1 MLRNDN
7 FIKIGI
13 EQMSNGNSKISF
25 KYFVIDFF
33 LLIASFFVMNYLKRG
48 TFALSLLYEHLLIVF
63 LCFWLLVS
71 LLTKKFQPESYAKY
85 WRSMLVLAR
94 ADIFVLFCISFW
106 VVLLELHEFS
116 RIQIFGT
123 CGLLFF
129 AEAVL
134 FTPYYLLGGKPKVS
148 VDAVRGIKQKNS
160 YSLLVSDFFL
170 LILAFFLVHYLKR
183 GVFTLTYEC
192 EKFFLVILGLWAI
205 TMVMTRKFHRRHFE
219 TYFFAIAPCVKSVIF
234 MAFIMTTLMFGLQ
247 MFSYS
252 RLQIFG
258 FLAVFLGMEMILWLV
273 YFLYRKETVQD
284 IESTQEVRSIMK
296 QMHLYADTN
305 HEDKKNIFYQPM
317 KARMKEVYLKDQPQ
331 VFDFFNTAL
340 NLTGITRMETMILDT
355 SEPMNFNLISLSHTR
370 LMINMHKINDIRW
383 MNRYFLQAHGMLVD
397 GGYLAGR
404 GDTVDGLMDRFRKK
418 YPKYFREFFYC
429 LHFIWARVI
438 PKLDATKKMYF
449 SLTKGKKRAVSRT
462 EILGRLYFCGFK
474 VIAEEY
480 IDGVFY
486 FIAQKVK
493 TPSLDE
499 NPSYGPFVRFERIG
513 FNGKLIYTYKF
524 RTMYPYSE
532 YLQEY
537 VHEQNQLQEGGK
549 FKDDFRVTGYGKIMR
564 KLWLDELPM
573 LYNWLKGDLQI
584 VGVRPLSRHYLNLY
598 DKDLQELRK
607 KVKPGLVPP
616 LRGYAEDT
624 GGDHGLGE
632 AIYQSLHGETVHD
645 AMAVLL
651 EVFLEYRGKEGTKC
665 VD

>member
-1 MLRNDN
+1 
-7 FIKIGI
+7 
-13 EQMSNGNSKISF
+13 MSNETPKISF
-25 KYFVIDFF
+25 KYLAVDFC
-33 LLIASFFVMNYLKRG
+33 LLIASFFAMNYFKRG
-48 TFALSLLYEHLLIVF
+48 SFALSSLYEHLLIVF
-63 LCFWLLVS
+63 LCLWLLIS
-71 LLTKKFQPESYAKY
+71 LLTKKFHPSSYTSYRTAIFE
-85 WRSMLVLAR
+85 LAR
-94 ADIFVLFCISFW
+94 ADLFLLFSISLW
-106 VVLLELHEFS
+106 VVIMGLSEFS

-129 AEAVL
+129 AEGAI
-134 FTPYYLLGGKPKVS
+134 FTPYYLLGAKPKTS
-148 VDAVRGIKQKNS
+148 VDVVRGIKQKNS
-160 YSLLVSDFFL
+160 YTLLISDFFL
-170 LILAFFLVHYLKR
+170 LIFAFYLVHYLKR
-183 GVFTLTYEC
+183 GTFVLDLEYE
-192 EKFFLVILGLWAI
+192 KIFLLMVGLWII

-234 MAFIMTTLMFGLQ
+234 MAFIIATLIFGLQ

-273 YFLYRKETVQD
+273 YFLYRKEILQD
-284 IESTQEVRSIMK
+284 VESTQEVRSIMN
-296 QMHLYADTN
+296 QMHLYTDTN
-305 HEDKKNIFYQPM
+305 HEDKKNIFYQPIR
-317 KARMKEVYLKDQPQ
+317 ARMKEVYFKDQPR
-331 VFDFFNTAL
+331 VFDFFNKAL
-340 NLTGITRMETMILDT
+340 NLFGITRMETMILDT

-404 GDTVDGLMDRFRKK
+404 AETIDGLMDRYRKK

-429 LHFIWARVI
+429 IHFIWARVI
-438 PKLDATKKMYF
+438 PKLNATKKMYF
-449 SLTKGKKRAVSRT
+449 SLTKGKKRAISRT

-480 IDGVFY
+480 IDDVFY

-532 YLQEY
+532 YLQAY

-549 FKDDFRVTGYGKIMR
+549 FKDDFRITGYGKIMR

-573 LYNWLKGDLQI
+573 LYNWLKGDMQMI
-584 VGVRPLSRHYLNLY
+584 GVRPLSRHYLNLY
-598 DKDLQELRK
+598 DRNLQELRK

-616 LRGYAEDT
+616 FYADMPKTLAEIT
-624 GGDHGLGE
+624 ASE
-632 AIYQSLHGETVHD
+632 ERYIKAYMEKPFITQWRYFWKCFWNI
-645 AMAVLL
+645 AVKHA
-651 EVFLEYRGKEGTKC
+651 RSA
-665 VD
+665 